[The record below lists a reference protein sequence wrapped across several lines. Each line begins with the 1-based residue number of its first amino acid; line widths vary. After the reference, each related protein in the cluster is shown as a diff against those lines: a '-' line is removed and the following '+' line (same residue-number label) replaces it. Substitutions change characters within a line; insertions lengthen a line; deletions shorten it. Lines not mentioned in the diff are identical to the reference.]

1 MAYTAPLL
9 DANEESVYPQT
20 KAAVVFMSD
29 NSTAES
35 AINTVKTDAA
45 NAKTTADE
53 AAAVAAS
60 KATTSIY
67 TASVGTAWSGSEAP
81 YTQTIAVSGILST
94 DTPIVD
100 VDLSSVAYADKDA
113 VIEAY
118 AKVYRITTANGTI
131 TVYADEA
138 TTTAIPIQLKV
149 VR

>member
-9 DANEESVYPQT
+9 DANEETVYPQT

-45 NAKTTADE
+45 NAKTIADE

-67 TASVGTAWSGSEAP
+67 TASVGTTWSGSEAP

-100 VDLSSVAYADKDA
+100 VNLASIAYADKSA
-113 VIEAY
+113 VIEDY
-118 AKVYRITTANGTI
+118 AKIYRITTADGSI
-131 TVYADEA
+131 TVYSDDVTSVAV
-138 TTTAIPIQLKV
+138 PLQLKV
-149 VR
+149 IR

>member
-9 DANEESVYPQT
+9 DANEETVYPQT

-35 AINTVKTDAA
+35 AISAA
-45 NAKTTADE
+45 SSAASEAKTAADN
-53 AAAVAAS
+53 AAAQVAS
-60 KATTSIY
+60 KASTVLYSATIGTT
-67 TASVGTAWSGSEAP
+67 WSGSKAP
-81 YTQTIAVSGILST
+81 YTQTVAVSGILVT